1 MVQTGLS
8 WQWIGATG
16 KILQTLIEIGM
27 QGISWLAE
35 DIKALQ
41 EAYCSVD
48 FVVRLVCVTSLNI
61 TDCQGHV
68 EIQPWSG
75 TVFEW

>member
-27 QGISWLAE
+27 QGIS
-35 DIKALQ
+35 
-41 EAYCSVD
+41 
-48 FVVRLVCVTSLNI
+48 
-61 TDCQGHV
+61 
-68 EIQPWSG
+68 
-75 TVFEW
+75 